1 MFEGFSRLSQDEKLR
16 IIASLIPDFPEM
28 ESLLKSFRH
37 GDPDVQR
44 IIDEIAENTIS
55 NYHLPFAVAPNFL
68 INGKEYIVPMVTEE
82 SSVVAAAAYAARF
95 WAKNGG
101 FHARIVSDSKTG
113 QIHFLWKGE
122 HKDLTEKSLFLDGFL
137 REKTSDL
144 TGKMEKR
151 GGGIRTIQI
160 LRNHEIGVDYYQM
173 LVTFGT
179 ADAMGANFINSV
191 LERMALVLKDF
202 FGYHFPHLPE
212 PEIIMAI
219 LSNYTPECMVEV
231 EISAPFSA
239 FESISAG
246 FSPAV
251 FVDRFVL
258 AIDIAKKDVFRA
270 VTHNKGIMN
279 GVDAVVL
286 ATGNDFRAV
295 EAGVHAWASRNGRY
309 ESLSNAR
316 VERDELIVNLS
327 LPLSL
332 GTTGGLT
339 SLHPLAAFS
348 IKLLGNPSALELMQI
363 AAAVGM
369 ASHFSAIRALVTTG
383 IQKGHMKMHLNNILL
398 KLNATPEEK
407 QKAETYFH
415 ERTISYTAVQ
425 DFIENLRK
433 MY

>member
-1 MFEGFSRLSQDEKLR
+1 MLEGFSRLSQNEKLR
-16 IIASLIPDFPEM
+16 IIASLIPDFPET
-28 ESLLKSFRH
+28 ENLLKSFRH
-37 GDPDVQR
+37 GNPDVQK

-55 NYHLPFAVAPNFL
+55 NYHLPLAVAPNFL

-113 QIHFLWKGE
+113 QIHFLWPGKLNE
-122 HKDLTEKSLFLDGFL
+122 LDEKHSLLERFLQ
-137 REKTSDL
+137 EKTSDL
-144 TGKMEKR
+144 TGKMEQR
-151 GGGIRTIQI
+151 GGGIRSVQI
-160 LRNHEIGVDYYQM
+160 VTNPEIKPDYYQL

-191 LERMALVLKDF
+191 LERMALVMKDF
-202 FGYHFPHLPE
+202 FVQHYPHWPE
-212 PEIIMAI
+212 PEIVMAI
-219 LSNYTPECMVEV
+219 LSNYTPDCVVEV
-231 EISAPFSA
+231 EMSAPFSA
-239 FESISAG
+239 LAPVSAG
-246 FSPAV
+246 FSPAA
-251 FVDRFVL
+251 FADRFVL
-258 AIDIAKKDVFRA
+258 AIDIAKKDVYRA

-316 VERDELIVNLS
+316 IEKDQLVVSLS

-348 IKLLGNPSALELMQI
+348 IRLLGNPSARELMQI
-363 AAAVGM
+363 AAATGL

-407 QKAETYFH
+407 QKAEMHFQ
-415 ERTISYTAVQ
+415 ERTISYSAVR

-433 MY
+433 SP

>member
-1 MFEGFSRLSQDEKLR
+1 MLEGFSRLSQNEKLR
-16 IIASLIPDFPEM
+16 IIASLIPDFPET
-28 ESLLKSFRH
+28 ENLLKSFRH
-37 GDPDVQR
+37 GNPDVQK

-55 NYHLPFAVAPNFL
+55 NYHLPLAVAPNFL

-101 FHARIVSDSKTG
+101 FHTRIASDSKTG
-113 QIHFLWKGE
+113 QIHFLWPGKLNE
-122 HKDLTEKSLFLDGFL
+122 LEEKYPLLERFL

-144 TGKMEKR
+144 TGKMEQR
-151 GGGIRTIQI
+151 GGGIRTVQI
-160 LRNHEIGVDYYQM
+160 VSNPEIKPDYFQ
-173 LVTFGT
+173 LFVTFGT

-191 LERMALVLKDF
+191 LERMAHVMKDF
-202 FGYHFPHLPE
+202 FVQHYPHWPE
-212 PEIIMAI
+212 PEIVMAI
-219 LSNYTPECMVEV
+219 LSNYIPDCVVEV
-231 EISAPFSA
+231 EMFAPFSA
-239 FESISAG
+239 LAPVSAG
-246 FSPAV
+246 FSPAA
-251 FVDRFVL
+251 FADRFVL
-258 AIDIAKKDVFRA
+258 AIDIAKKDVYRA

-316 VERDELIVNLS
+316 IEKDQLVVSLS

-348 IKLLGNPSALELMQI
+348 IRLLGNPSARELMQI
-363 AAAVGM
+363 AAATGL

-407 QKAETYFH
+407 QKTEMHFQ
-415 ERTISYTAVQ
+415 EGTISYSAVR

-433 MY
+433 SR